1 MAVVARRQAHLRLV
15 RDEPPEP
22 SPVEIRPLAA
32 GIKGGLAG
40 GLAMAIVW
48 MLQGGLN
55 GRGVWY
61 PVNLLSAAFFSAS
74 DTGTMG
80 ELSRFQA
87 GSFVVAVTI
96 QLIGSVIVGLLYV
109 AILPMLAPRGVVIA
123 RFAAP
128 LLGSAL
134 LHSIVGIV
142 NPLLD
147 QRIDWF
153 WFVVS
158 QVGFGI
164 VAGIVIS
171 GALKSLPASACGP
184 HECPG
189 ARASRP
195 PLRGIPDR

>member
-1 MAVVARRQAHLRLV
+1 MAVVAHRQTHLRLV
-15 RDEPPEP
+15 RDEAPES
-22 SPVEIRPLAA
+22 SPVEIRPLSA

-40 GLAMAIVW
+40 GLAMAILW
-48 MLQGGLN
+48 MLQGGLS
-55 GRGVWY
+55 GQGVWY
-61 PVNLLSAAFFSAS
+61 PVNLLSAGFFPGAVAR
-74 DTGTMG
+74 TTA

-87 GSFVVAVTI
+87 GSFVVALVI
-96 QLIGSVIVGLLYV
+96 QLIASVVVGLLYV
-109 AILPMLAPRGVVIA
+109 AILSTLSPRAVRVA

-134 LHSIVGIV
+134 LHGIIGIV

-164 VAGIVIS
+164 VAGIVIT
-171 GALKSLPASACGP
+171 GALKSLPASACGFP
-184 HECPG
+184 DCPG
-189 ARASRP
+189 SRASRP
-195 PLRGIPDR
+195 PLSGIPGR